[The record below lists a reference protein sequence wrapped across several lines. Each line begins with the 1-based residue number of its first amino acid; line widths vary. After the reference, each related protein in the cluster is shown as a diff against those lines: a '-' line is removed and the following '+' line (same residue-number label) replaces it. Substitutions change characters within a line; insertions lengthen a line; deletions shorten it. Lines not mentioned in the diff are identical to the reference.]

1 MIDLTSHLL
10 VTDWDWAKGLMVHIG
25 AEEAYDKVV
34 PCDERRGWRRPATR
48 GGRCSVTRGEEAGG
62 GQRQRDRVDLT
73 Y

>member
-34 PCDERRGWRRPATR
+34 PCDGNEGREVFCDEGGTRR
-48 GGRCSVTRGEEAGG
+48 EEARGKG
-62 GQRQRDRVDLT
+62 TELI
-73 Y
+73 